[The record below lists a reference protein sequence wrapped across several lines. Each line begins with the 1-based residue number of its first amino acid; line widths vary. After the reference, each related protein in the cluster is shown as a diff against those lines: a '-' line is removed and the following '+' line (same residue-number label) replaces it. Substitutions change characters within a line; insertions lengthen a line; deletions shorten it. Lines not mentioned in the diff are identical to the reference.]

1 MRVLA
6 LTKYG
11 AEAASTRQRL
21 LQFAPFLH
29 RHGIEIITRPLLDDD
44 YVRALAQ
51 GRRSSR
57 TGIIASYM
65 KRLGTV
71 VTAQYYDVIWVH
83 FEAFPYA
90 PAALECLFSFT
101 RRPVIV
107 DFDDA
112 IFHMYDRHRS
122 WLVRRLLSNKLHPLL
137 RLASGVTV
145 GNDYLRHYV
154 ERLNPAVTV
163 IPTVVDTARY
173 VPDERAATRPP
184 VVGWIGSPSTWRY
197 MEEVLPDILPT
208 IRQAGASFRAV
219 GAGPHAQRW
228 TEVESIP
235 WTEATEIAEVQRM
248 DIGVMPLP
256 EEDWARGK
264 CGYKLIQYM
273 ACGLPTIASPVGVNS
288 TIVQH
293 GETGYLA
300 STPDQWKTALQL
312 LLDDENSRRRLG
324 QAGRDRVVEQYSL
337 TSQEPRLLQAF
348 EAASARNG
356 KRD

>member
-21 LQFAPFLH
+21 LQFAPYL
-29 RHGIEIITRPLLDDD
+29 RERNIEIVAQPLLDDA

-51 GRRSSR
+51 GRPASR
-57 TGIIASYM
+57 AKVGASYL
-65 KRLGTV
+65 KRLLRLPMARG
-71 VTAQYYDVIWVH
+71 YDLIWIH

-90 PAALECLFSFT
+90 PGLLEQLLAIPG
-101 RRPVIV
+101 RPVIV

-122 WLVRRLLSNKLHPLL
+122 PLVRRLLGNKLRPLL
-137 RLASGVTV
+137 RLAAGVTV
-145 GNDYLRHYV
+145 GNDYLRDYV
-154 ERLNPAVTV
+154 AQFNPAVTV
-163 IPTVVDTARY
+163 VPTVVDTNRY
-173 VPDERAATRPP
+173 VPAEHAAALPT

-197 MEEVLPDILPT
+197 MEEVLPDIMPV
-208 IRQAGASFRAV
+208 IERAGASFRAV
-219 GAGPHAQRW
+219 GAGPAAARW
-228 TEVESIP
+228 TGIESVP

-248 DIGVMPLP
+248 DVGVMPLP

-288 TIVQH
+288 TIVQQ
-293 GETGYLA
+293 GDTGFLA
-300 STPDQWKTALQL
+300 KTPDQWHAALQQL
-312 LLDDENSRRRLG
+312 LGDGDLRRRLG
-324 QAGRDRVVEQYSL
+324 QAGRERVVEHYSL
-337 TSQEPRLLQAF
+337 ASQAPRVFQAF
-348 EAASARNG
+348 EAALAKGHRH
-356 KRD
+356 R